1 MIVGKSLDELAEL
14 KTEIEQNLASDRSFA
29 LELQYWSNILKKI
42 DEQIA
47 KTQIEDIYNEY
58 FQENKDKIMQEIQLA
73 EAKKRAQM
81 KNAGAY
87 SKVKDYQTPF
97 TALQIDNT
105 KRGMSVAGKQEEE
118 VIVHS
123 VANMISEIDDM
134 KYNDGTL
141 SPILIPFDE
150 AGYLLSLAITDQ

>member
-1 MIVGKSLDELAEL
+1 MRLYAKCQAIGQRTGHKS
-14 KTEIEQNLASDRSFA
+14 
-29 LELQYWSNILKKI
+29 
-42 DEQIA
+42 
-47 KTQIEDIYNEY
+47 YNEY

-105 KRGMSVAGKQEEE
+105 KRGMSVAGK
-118 VIVHS
+118 
-123 VANMISEIDDM
+123 
-134 KYNDGTL
+134 
-141 SPILIPFDE
+141 
-150 AGYLLSLAITDQ
+150 